1 MLSASLEKGGPSE
14 HDKLGH
20 CRSTKLMIS
29 PTLDQ
34 LHLTPPLPPL
44 TTEQNL
50 KFSGMGYYALNVLPN
65 DQCQNT
71 EENTQR

>member
-1 MLSASLEKGGPSE
+1 
-14 HDKLGH
+14 
-20 CRSTKLMIS
+20 MIS
-29 PTLDQ
+29 RTLDQ

-65 DQCQNT
+65 HQCQNA